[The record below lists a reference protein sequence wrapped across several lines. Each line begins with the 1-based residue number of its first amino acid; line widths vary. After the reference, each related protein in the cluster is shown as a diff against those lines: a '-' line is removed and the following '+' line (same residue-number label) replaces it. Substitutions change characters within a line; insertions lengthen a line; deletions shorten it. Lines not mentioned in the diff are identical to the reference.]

1 MSVPA
6 PVLDN
11 RSYQDLV
18 DEALARIP
26 IHNPEWT
33 NFNRSDPGV
42 TLIELFAFLTESILY
57 RANQIPERN
66 RRKFLALLGVPLQPA
81 SSARGLVKLVNERGL
96 AEPLTL
102 HAGIEV
108 RAGEVPF
115 RTDSELDV
123 LPVEDR
129 AYYKRTLLN
138 PSDELKGYYKHLFA
152 SYQGT
157 KPDLNVFSLYE
168 TVPFAPT
175 EPDGVDIVGETPD
188 RSLWIALLL
197 RDDVPVADPTAARD
211 ERDKMRKKLAGKTVN
226 LGIVPV
232 LSNPS
237 AQLTPLGR
245 THTQS
250 AAHLDFQLP
259 RVPDGHSLGSDPY
272 AREPLYRTLDA
283 RGSVNVLDEPGV
295 VQLTLP
301 GKEGLALWED
311 IDPLEAGVGDLPP
324 ALPDPKLEAR
334 VITWIRIQAT
344 TGTKAEILWAGI
356 NAVSVAQRAQ
366 IPNEVLPPGTGRSD
380 QTVRLTRTPVIA
392 ETLRLTVDEGAGPV
406 EWQRLDDLVEA
417 GPEIPVPDL
426 HLPPGAPQPKSAET
440 RVYTLDPSSGLI
452 RFGDGLRGR
461 RPPLGAVIRANYSY
475 GLGRAGNVGKGAIA
489 AAPSLPA
496 GLKASNPVRT
506 WGGAEA
512 ESVTDGERQIAR
524 FLQHRDRV
532 VSVEDF
538 KTIACRTPGV
548 DLGRVDVIPAFNPEL
563 APSPPGDAAGAI
575 TLMLIP
581 QYDVLNPQWPEPDQP
596 FLDAICAYLDP
607 RRLVTTEVFL
617 RGPTYKPIWI
627 SVGIDIVPG
636 ESVAAV
642 RDAVKAALLRFLAPL
657 GDAGPCQDPAE
668 VTRDAAF
675 PHHATGWPRDKPVVA
690 LELLAAA
697 SKVPGV
703 RLVRPVLIGTGDTGE
718 SETIEISGLELP
730 RVVGLDVLSGD
741 PLPLAQLRG
750 VQPPTPAKG
759 PRVVPVPTIPETC

>member
-81 SSARGLVKLVNERGL
+81 SSARGIVKLANERG
-96 AEPLTL
+96 APETLTM

-115 RTDSELDV
+115 RTEGALDV
-123 LPVEDR
+123 LPFEDR
-129 AYYKRTLLN
+129 AYYKRTLQN
-138 PSDELKGYYKHLFA
+138 PTDEIKAYYKHLFA
-152 SYQGT
+152 SYQGK
-157 KPDLNVFSLYE
+157 KPDLSVLSLYE

-175 EPDGVDIVGETPD
+175 EPDGVDIVGATPD
-188 RSLWIALLL
+188 RSLWIALLAREGETKTHDQL
-197 RDDVPVADPTAARD
+197 REAV
-211 ERDKMRKKLAGKTVN
+211 EGKTVN
-226 LGIVPV
+226 LGVVPV

-250 AAHLDFQLP
+250 AAQLEFQLP
-259 RVPDGHSLGSDPY
+259 RVPDNGKLGDDPY
-272 AREPLYRTLDA
+272 ARTPQYRTVDA
-283 RGSVNVLDEPGV
+283 RASVNVLDEPGV

-301 GKEGLALWED
+301 DKAGLRLWD
-311 IDPLEAGVGDLPP
+311 DVDPLEAGVGDLPP

-334 VITWIRIQAT
+334 VVTWIRIRAAT
-344 TGTKAEILWAGI
+344 GAKAEILWAGI
-356 NAVSVAQRAQ
+356 NAVPVSQRAQ
-366 IPNEVLPPGTGRSD
+366 VPNEVLPAGTGRSD
-380 QTVRLTRTPVIA
+380 QTVRLTKTPVIA
-392 ETLRLTVDEGAGPV
+392 DTLRLTVDEGAGPV
-406 EWQRLDDLVEA
+406 EWKRLDDLVEA

-426 HLPPGAPQPKSAET
+426 RLPPGAPQPKPAET
-440 RVYTLDPSSGLI
+440 RVYTLDPSSGSI

-461 RPPLGAVIRANYSY
+461 RPPPGAVIRANYSY

-512 ESVTDGERQIAR
+512 ESVVDGERQIAR

-532 VSVEDF
+532 VSVADF

-575 TLMLIP
+575 TLLVIP
-581 QYDVLNPQWPEPDQP
+581 RYDVRNPQAPEPDQP
-596 FLDAICAYLDP
+596 FLDAICDYLDP

-636 ESVAAV
+636 ESVAEV

-668 VTRDAAF
+668 VTRDASF
-675 PHHATGWPRDKPVVA
+675 PHQATGWPRDKPVVS

-703 RLVRPVLIGTGDTGE
+703 RLVRPVLIGAGDTGE
-718 SETIEISGLELP
+718 SDTVEMTGLELP
-730 RVVGLDVLSGD
+730 RVAGLEVLAGD
-741 PLPLAQLRG
+741 PMPLAQLRG
-750 VQPPTPAKG
+750 LQPPTPAKG

>member
-81 SSARGLVKLVNERGL
+81 SSARGIVKLANERGPG
-96 AEPLTL
+96 ETLTF
-102 HAGIEV
+102 HTGIEV

-115 RTDSELDV
+115 RTESALDV
-123 LPVEDR
+123 LPLEDR

-138 PSDELKGYYKHLFA
+138 PPVATVKYYKHLFA
-152 SYQGT
+152 SYKGT
-157 KPDLNVFSLYE
+157 KPNLNELSLYE
-168 TVPFAPT
+168 TVPFAPN
-175 EPDGVDIVGETPD
+175 EPNGVDIVAETPD
-188 RSLWIALLL
+188 RSLWIALLQREGETKTQDEL
-197 RDDVPVADPTAARD
+197 R
-211 ERDKMRKKLAGKTVN
+211 ELIAGKTVN
-226 LGIVPV
+226 LGVVPV

-237 AQLTPLGR
+237 AQLTPFGR

-250 AAHLDFQLP
+250 TAQLEFQLP
-259 RVPDGHSLGSDPY
+259 RVLDSGKLGDDPY
-272 AREPLYRTLDA
+272 ARTPQYRTLDA
-283 RGSVNVLDEPGV
+283 RASVNVLDEPGV

-301 GKEGLALWED
+301 GKDGLALWND

-334 VITWIRIQAT
+334 VVTWIRILAAT
-344 TGTKAEILWAGI
+344 GAKAEVLWAGI
-356 NAVSVAQRAQ
+356 NAVPVSQRAQ
-366 IPNEVLPPGTGRSD
+366 IPNEVLPAGTGRSD

-392 ETLRLTVDEGAGPV
+392 DTLRLTIDEGAGPV
-406 EWQRLDDLVEA
+406 DWKRLDDLVEA

-426 HLPPGAPQPKSAET
+426 RLPPGAPQPKPAET
-440 RVYTLDPSSGLI
+440 RVYTLDPASGLI

-461 RPPLGAVIRANYSY
+461 RPPPGAVIRANYAY
-475 GLGRAGNVGKGAIA
+475 GLGRVGNVGKGAIST
-489 AAPSLPA
+489 APSLPA
-496 GLKASNPVRT
+496 GLKATNPVRT

-512 ESVTDGERQIAR
+512 ESITDGERQIAR

-532 VSVEDF
+532 VSVADF
-538 KTIACRTPGV
+538 MTIACRTPGV

-575 TLMLIP
+575 TLMVIP
-581 QYDVLNPQWPEPDQP
+581 RYDVRNPQAPEPDQP

-617 RGPTYKPIWI
+617 RGPAYKPIWI
-627 SVGIDIVPG
+627 SVGVDIVPG
-636 ESVAAV
+636 ESVAEV

-703 RLVRPVLIGTGDTGE
+703 RLVRPVLVGAGDTGE
-718 SETIEISGLELP
+718 SDTVEMSGLELP
-730 RVVGLDVLSGD
+730 RVAGIEVLAGD

-750 VQPPTPAKG
+750 MHPPAPPKG
-759 PRVVPVPTIPETC
+759 PHIVPVPTIPETC